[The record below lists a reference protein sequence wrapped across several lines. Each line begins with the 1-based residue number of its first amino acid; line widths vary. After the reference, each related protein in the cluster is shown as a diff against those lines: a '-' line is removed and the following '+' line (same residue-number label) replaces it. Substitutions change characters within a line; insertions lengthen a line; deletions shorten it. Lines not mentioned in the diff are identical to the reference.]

1 MTLPGLNPPHLILRS
16 IAACPAR
23 DAVSRAAFSI
33 ALNHLTGVVAGGLSR
48 LPDYSRL
55 LACGEGREGRVIG

>member
-33 ALNHLTGVVAGGLSR
+33 ALNHLTGVVAGACPGY
-48 LPDYSRL
+48 PII
-55 LACGEGREGRVIG
+55 LAFSHAVKVGREE